1 MLFSIITLNAWSQ
14 IVVDSNGKVKLANV
28 FNVAAFYSTNCYITP
43 DVNST
48 GYIGVSGKQFS
59 EVRAQS
65 HFASQ
70 VLLTSDS
77 SLKQNVRTIEQPLNS
92 ILKLNG
98 KKYDYKTEASDT
110 IGSKA
115 ETEKKALLKKNKLG
129 FIAQEVK
136 EIVPEAVFYEKE
148 SDLHY
153 IDYNAIIPLL
163 VEAMKE
169 QQATIEALEARI
181 EKLEG
186 SSAATKSATIGNTTS
201 TNENPL
207 ANTATLAQNIPNP
220 FTDNTR
226 IGITL
231 PETVKTARLY
241 VYNMQGVQINSFNIN
256 ERGATS
262 VTIEGYTL
270 QAGMYLYTLIA
281 DGKEVDT
288 KKMILT
294 K

>member
-1 MLFSIITLNAWSQ
+1 MCEKVKINHYYTSFEIQPLINGTGSIGMSNRNFQQMRALSIYGNNLLLGSDIKLKENIRSINSPMETVSKLNAYMYDLKPVS
-14 IVVDSNGKVKLANV
+14 IERGIPESYSAN
-28 FNVAAFYSTNCYITP
+28 NDIN
-43 DVNST
+43 
-48 GYIGVSGKQFS
+48 
-59 EVRAQS
+59 
-65 HFASQ
+65 
-70 VLLTSDS
+70 
-77 SLKQNVRTIEQPLNS
+77 
-92 ILKLNG
+92 
-98 KKYDYKTEASDT
+98 
-110 IGSKA
+110 
-115 ETEKKALLKKNKLG
+115 KNKMG
-129 FIAQEVK
+129 FMAHELLEVLP
-136 EIVPEAVFYEKE
+136 EIVKYEE
-148 SDLHY
+148 EIDQYYVDY
-153 IDYNAIIPLL
+153 ISVIPLL
-163 VEAMKE
+163 VEALKE
-169 QQATIEALEARI
+169 QQASIEALEARI

-207 ANTATLAQNIPNP
+207 ANTPTLAQNIPNP

-241 VYNMQGVQINSFNIN
+241 VYNMQGVQIKSLNIN
-256 ERGATS
+256 ERGNTS

-270 QAGMYLYTLIA
+270 QAGMYLYNLIA